1 MAVVLSVS
9 DHGESD
15 KIVTFYSPHF
25 GRMIGIAK
33 GAKRSRRRFVNKLEL
48 FSLLDL
54 MFVDNSRSD
63 LVRVEEA
70 DLVAHFGSL
79 RRHYQRYGAAILL
92 CELMLAWTREHDG
105 NYRLFPLLIWA
116 LRSLDHGHD
125 AVWVVA
131 IFYLRLMG
139 ILGYE
144 PRLAGCV
151 KCNSLRLETRPYAF
165 VPNLGGLACSSCLGI
180 LPASSVSLSLNTVK
194 LLQQA
199 QRLPLEK
206 LDRLRFSPQS
216 QREALSFVRSY
227 GSQLLQRDINSW
239 RFLSLFV

>member
-9 DHGESD
+9 DYGESD
-15 KIVTFYSPHF
+15 KIITFYSPHF
-25 GRMIGIAK
+25 GRMVGIAK
-33 GAKRSRRRFVNKLEL
+33 GAKRSRHRFVNKLEL

-54 MFVDNSRSD
+54 VLVDNSRSD

-70 DLVAHFGSL
+70 DLVAPFGSL
-79 RRHYQRYGAAILL
+79 RGNYRRFSAAALL

-116 LRSLDHGHD
+116 LRSLDYGHD
-125 AVWVVA
+125 TLWVVA

-144 PRLAGCV
+144 PHLAGCV
-151 KCNSLRLETRPYAF
+151 KCKGLHFETRPYAF

-180 LPASSVSLSLNTVK
+180 LPASSVSLSLCTVK

-206 LDRLRFSPQS
+206 LHRLRPSPQS

-227 GSQLLQRDINSW
+227 GSQLLHRDINSW
-239 RFLSLFV
+239 RFLSLFA